1 MSKEINPAVRLFG
14 NRIYADQTSLEFLH
28 EFLLIASAP
37 KTWHEDSDT
46 FKSCLPRYTALDE
59 CLEDGAR
66 LRYAPRARLD
76 LKLFSFLGASRLSS
90 RDPAHLEH
98 LDELRDDLAKK
109 IVTEGDITVSDVLD
123 SLRDLFLGLQGAGN
137 GRTWCAQTFLP
148 LSRRCLA
155 GETIWNQSK
164 THNNLTWYDSLTSL
178 STYWS
183 TNRHRFLARGGE
195 VFYLQLCL
203 ALSRSKGEVT
213 DLIREAKLE
222 FSTEEADP
230 AQLHFKLEEGLTRL
244 LDSSLQLD
252 ELAAFIENNDENESA
267 YKTDLERHFGIE
279 RPHFVSTEAYPEACP
294 KESWKIGYVFA
305 VELSR
310 ILTLKLDTLEC
321 IARLEM
327 LFDLHILRH
336 LTYLSAQ
343 RIKNEKLPLSLASN
357 WLGYSFVTSPENCT
371 IPRLRKLS
379 EVSFRHTEQ
388 MIYTAVHS
396 YLPEDDDERKK
407 FNESSKY
414 RNDYFKEADKS
425 HGFAVFRK
433 IGKSMGFIVP
443 RKGSGER
450 LVLTENILR
459 TLVLTLVPAEHDI
472 TYDQFKKEVYQH
484 FGIAFDRD
492 SIRLAMKETG
502 NASDDPNYNIDA
514 WVSTLLEQ
522 AAMLIPLSDSC
533 SLVHNPVSLNTD

>member
-28 EFLLIASAP
+28 EFLLIASAS
-37 KTWHEDSDT
+37 KTWNEDGDT
-46 FKSCLPRYTALDE
+46 FESCLPRHTALDE
-59 CLEDGAR
+59 GLKDGAQ
-66 LRYAPRARLD
+66 LKYAPRARLD

-90 RDPAHLEH
+90 RDPAHHEH
-98 LDELRDDLAKK
+98 LNELREELGKK
-109 IVTEGDITVSDVLD
+109 IVTEGDIAISDVLD

-164 THNNLTWYDSLTSL
+164 AHNNLTWYDSFISL

-203 ALSRSKGEVT
+203 ALSRSKGDVNG
-213 DLIREAKLE
+213 LIHEAKLE
-222 FSTEEADP
+222 FSSEEADP
-230 AQLHFKLEEGLTRL
+230 EQLHSKLEKGLSRL
-244 LDSSLQLD
+244 LDSSPHLD

-267 YKTDLERHFGIE
+267 YKTDLEHHFGSG

-310 ILTLKLDTLEC
+310 ILSMKLDPLEC

-336 LTYLSAQ
+336 VTHLAAQ
-343 RIKNEKLPLSLASN
+343 RIKNDALPLPLANN

-379 EVSFRHTEQ
+379 EISFRHTEQ
-388 MIYTAVHS
+388 MLYDAVHS
-396 YLPEDDDERKK
+396 FVPEDEDERRQ
-407 FNESSKY
+407 FYDSSTY
-414 RNDYFKEADKS
+414 RTQYYKEADKS

-443 RKGSGER
+443 RKGNGER

-459 TLVLTLVPAEHDI
+459 TLVLALVPAGHDI
-472 TYDQFKKEVYQH
+472 TYDQFKSEVYQH

-502 NASDDPNYNIDA
+502 NACDDPGYDVDA
-514 WVSTLLEQ
+514 WVSTMLEQ

-533 SLVHNPVSLNTD
+533 SLVHNPVSLNMD

>member
-37 KTWHEDSDT
+37 KTWHEDNDT
-46 FKSCLPRYTALDE
+46 FESCLPRYTALDE
-59 CLEDGAR
+59 CLVDGAR

-90 RDPAHLEH
+90 RDPAHHEH
-98 LDELRDDLAKK
+98 LDELRDDLEKK

-148 LSRRCLA
+148 LSRRMLSKESIWKA
-155 GETIWNQSK
+155 SKAKSFSYWGEALDNF
-164 THNNLTWYDSLTSL
+164 THTQHL
-178 STYWS
+178 
-183 TNRHRFLARGGE
+183 FLARGGE

-213 DLIREAKLE
+213 SLIREAKLE

-230 AQLHFKLEEGLTRL
+230 AQLHSKLEKGLTRL
-244 LDSSLQLD
+244 LNSSPHLD

-310 ILTLKLDTLEC
+310 ILTMKLDTLEC

-336 LTYLSAQ
+336 LTHLSAQ
-343 RIKNEKLPLSLASN
+343 RIKNEKGPLSLASN

-388 MIYTAVHS
+388 VIYTAVHS

-407 FNESSKY
+407 FNDSSKY
-414 RNDYFKEADKS
+414 RSEYFKEADKS

-443 RKGSGER
+443 RKGNGER

-492 SIRLAMKETG
+492 SIRLAMKESG
-502 NASDDPNYNIDA
+502 NACDDPGHDIDA
-514 WVSTLLEQ
+514 WVSTLLDQ

-533 SLVHNPVSLNTD
+533 SLVHNPVSLNMD

>member
-1 MSKEINPAVRLFG
+1 
-14 NRIYADQTSLEFLH
+14 
-28 EFLLIASAP
+28 
-37 KTWHEDSDT
+37 
-46 FKSCLPRYTALDE
+46 
-59 CLEDGAR
+59 
-66 LRYAPRARLD
+66 
-76 LKLFSFLGASRLSS
+76 
-90 RDPAHLEH
+90 
-98 LDELRDDLAKK
+98 
-109 IVTEGDITVSDVLD
+109 
-123 SLRDLFLGLQGAGN
+123 
-137 GRTWCAQTFLP
+137 
-148 LSRRCLA
+148 
-155 GETIWNQSK
+155 
-164 THNNLTWYDSLTSL
+164 
-178 STYWS
+178 
-183 TNRHRFLARGGE
+183 
-195 VFYLQLCL
+195 
-203 ALSRSKGEVT
+203 
-213 DLIREAKLE
+213 
-222 FSTEEADP
+222 
-230 AQLHFKLEEGLTRL
+230 
-244 LDSSLQLD
+244 
-252 ELAAFIENNDENESA
+252 
-267 YKTDLERHFGIE
+267 
-279 RPHFVSTEAYPEACP
+279 
-294 KESWKIGYVFA
+294 
-305 VELSR
+305 
-310 ILTLKLDTLEC
+310 
-321 IARLEM
+321 
-327 LFDLHILRH
+327 
-336 LTYLSAQ
+336 
-343 RIKNEKLPLSLASN
+343 
-357 WLGYSFVTSPENCT
+357 
-371 IPRLRKLS
+371 
-379 EVSFRHTEQ
+379 